1 MQSLLILILFSSS
14 PNLYAQIR
22 PKTPSTP
29 TLNTAE
35 ACKLNFPKLKSIFFQ
50 NSSSYLST
58 TPVQKDSRLR
68 TLRQGVILKN
78 GTEVRM
84 IKSGCT
90 HYIFFLNLRPVEI
103 KSRQAEYLY
112 ELAKDQLEL
121 IPVEK
126 DEEFNIKLLTNA
138 LDKRNWKDIRFDR
151 DIYTLPCPEAH
162 CTLRVIRENGQPR
175 DLEIIYD
182 KIL

>member
-1 MQSLLILILFSSS
+1 MHSIFMLLLLSFS
-14 PNLYAQIR
+14 PNLYSQIR

-29 TLNTAE
+29 ALNTAE
-35 ACKLNFPKLKSIFFQ
+35 VCKLNFPKLKSIFFQ
-50 NSSSYLST
+50 NPASYLSI

-68 TLRQGVILKN
+68 TLRQGAILKN

-103 KSRQAEYLY
+103 KSKQAEYLY

-126 DEEFNIKLLTNA
+126 DEEFNIKLFTNA
-138 LDKRNWKDIRFDR
+138 LDKRNWQDIKFDR
-151 DIYTLPCPEAH
+151 DIYTLPCAEAH
-162 CTLRVIRENGQPR
+162 CTLRVIRENGLPR
-175 DLEIIYD
+175 DIEIIYD